1 MSILKVPFLIAI
13 VIFAFGYLLLQ
24 QVFIFDQKIL
34 NVLEQDLLLMQ
45 EEVSVY
51 KDDSW
56 LSKLADAEV

>member
-13 VIFAFGYLLLQ
+13 VIFAFGYLLLWL
-24 QVFIFDQKIL
+24 VFIFDQKIL